1 MRIKEKK
8 LFKTHS
14 KQKNISNVIICKFA
28 MFGDVCRISLFEIKQ
43 QLVSSVIL
51 KTEMDKNNHFC

>member
-1 MRIKEKK
+1 
-8 LFKTHS
+8 
-14 KQKNISNVIICKFA
+14 
-28 MFGDVCRISLFEIKQ
+28 MFGDLCRISLFEIKE